1 MAPGLATPE
10 TNYVTSVRHYSQR
23 MNFVNYLRQLSGIIL
38 LCPLHGLQMVA
49 LSSSLHTSSAKI
61 YTRLY
66 ALHTALGCMKYFLG
80 SAYLYQFQLKYT

>member
-1 MAPGLATPE
+1 MMTLGLATPE

-49 LSSSLHTSSAKI
+49 LSSPLHTSSAKI
-61 YTRLY
+61 YTI
-66 ALHTALGCMKYFLG
+66 LHTYNQVLYF
-80 SAYLYQFQLKYT
+80 